1 MPNNSTV
8 QRIRC
13 YPMIQDR
20 CALVVKPRLAFW
32 DWVNDHNQYQ
42 LAVRPKGNE
51 GRVYLI
57 NDRNPRRWIEKNWL
71 RVFEDEMAT
80 WCRDL
85 SVWPE
90 RTRAQFEAWFTYDDY
105 LVVYDTGTKAPRRM
119 HYEPRVVGPNSRE
132 HGPNRPVIEP

>member
-57 NDRNPRRWIEKNWL
+57 NDRILGVGLRKTGCVFLKMRWRRGAETSVFGQSAPEHNL
-71 RVFEDEMAT
+71 RNGLPT
-80 WCRDL
+80 
-85 SVWPE
+85 
-90 RTRAQFEAWFTYDDY
+90 T
-105 LVVYDTGTKAPRRM
+105 
-119 HYEPRVVGPNSRE
+119 
-132 HGPNRPVIEP
+132 II